1 MPGFLSTVITF
12 IIILDG
18 FGNVPVFLTMLKNL
32 TPKKRKLVILREMI
46 FAILILIFFL
56 FLGKYILSALHISEP
71 ALTISGGLILFLITI
86 RLIFPQDYHKF
97 NENDEIPMIVPL
109 AVPLVSGPSSIA
121 MTILYATKFP
131 EKTFV
136 WLLALLIAWLFTTIV
151 LLLSDYLNKILGD
164 KMLTAI
170 ERLMGIILSTV
181 AVQMFL
187 TGIEEFINIFVK

>member
-1 MPGFLSTVITF
+1 MPSFLSTIITF

-18 FGNVPVFLTMLKNL
+18 FGNIPFFLTLLNSL
-32 TPKKRKLVILREMI
+32 TPKKRKLVILREMV
-46 FAILILIFFL
+46 FALFILVFFL
-56 FLGKYILSALHISEP
+56 FLGKYVLSALHISEP

-97 NENDEIPMIVPL
+97 NENDDAPMIVPL

-121 MTILYATKFP
+121 MTILYSTKYP
-131 EKTFV
+131 EKIFT
-136 WLLALLIAWLFTTIV
+136 WLLAVSIAWLFTTVV
-151 LLLSDYLNKILGD
+151 LLLSDFLNKILGHR
-164 KMLTAI
+164 MLKAI

-187 TGIEEFINIFVK
+187 TGIKEFINIFVK

>member
-18 FGNVPVFLTMLKNL
+18 FGNVPVFLGMLSGL
-32 TPKKRKLVILREMI
+32 TPKKRKLIILREMM

-97 NENDEIPMIVPL
+97 NENDDIPMIVPL

-121 MTILYATKFP
+121 MTILYATKYP

-187 TGIEEFINIFVK
+187 TGIKEFITLFIK